1 MTARPRRPIRSFLT
15 ALALV
20 GLGCTLLGL
29 APRPA
34 GARTRAKQS
43 AHKPAAPAKAA
54 PETPQR
60 VTISIL
66 HTTDLH
72 GHLLPWDY
80 DTGKPIDDYGLSKVA
95 TLIERVRKEPGAKT
109 LLVDAGDCI
118 QGSPLADLH
127 AAGGPERKP
136 GGDGLPDP
144 QMACM
149 NELGYDAFTIGN
161 HEYNFGLAILESA
174 RSQAKFPWLSANTLK
189 TGTVGAGAYQAYV
202 VKELGGVRIG
212 ILGLT
217 TPGIPSWDDP
227 DHYAGLEFDDPL
239 ATARHFVPILHEME
253 HCDAVVLVCHMGLEE
268 DEQGKPA
275 SALFARENRVLAI
288 ARAVPGVD
296 AIIMGH
302 THMQVASR
310 TEKGVLL
317 TQAGHWGRSLGRLD
331 LTFERKSPGP
341 GYTLA
346 DKRAGLLP
354 VDASVPSDPRIEA
367 IVRPY
372 QERTEAYLRTVIAQ
386 AAAPL
391 SSADAR
397 TADNPL
403 LDVIHRAQMEVGRA
417 DVSLAPMFN
426 TRVSIAQGPITV
438 RNAYTLYP
446 FENTVGV
453 IELTGEDL
461 KAALEYGAGTCTGYD
476 FGRSDPPAAAGIFQG
491 FNFDVAEG
499 VTYTVDLTRPAGQRI
514 RNLAWRG
521 RPLAPEKHLR
531 VAVSNYRM
539 NGGGGFDMLRG
550 KPVLASSEV
559 PTRELVVAEFRKLG
573 AVNATVDGNWR
584 MLPAWSGEPAAARAG
599 LELLVRRGVVPADS
613 ALAWGPSA
621 PLTRLRYA
629 TWLDQLAGPA
639 ARAQLVATAGQK
651 GRPAKG
657 TPGPAFPVNREL
669 ALVSARQALPEPVR
683 VRFTGAQA
691 GAWDAPSPGLTVGE
705 GANVLADVFFPRLT
719 LLEVTDFHGALLG
732 GAKDRAT
739 QRPVGSAAALAGWI
753 TRERAK
759 NPTRTLLLDGGD
771 WMQGTAISNLNFGRP
786 VIALMNRL
794 GVDASTTGNHEFDWS
809 VDTLEARRR
818 EANFPTLGANWINK
832 SDGKRATNVA
842 PWAILERDGLRIGV
856 IGLLTDETAS
866 VTLPKNVAAYRFPA
880 GGPIA
885 RALIDSV
892 RAAGADVVVIVGHLP
907 GSADSTGTVKGE
919 LADVARTVAGPD
931 GAIAVLG
938 GHSHNRVSGVVDG
951 VPVIISGALGATLGR
966 IDLVIDRATTRPIAE
981 ETRRQ
986 LMTTFADEVPP
997 DPAIAAFVDS
1007 VNQKLLPIT
1016 SRLLGTT
1023 KVAFTRS
1030 RAGESPLGNWVTDVM
1045 RQAVG
1050 ADFAFQ
1056 NPGGLR
1062 ADLDAGDVTMG
1073 EIYEVMPFDN
1083 QIATVTLTGA
1093 QVIDLLENG
1102 VSPTTC
1108 VQLSGLTLIF
1118 DPNRP
1123 RGERV
1128 LEARL
1133 PDGKRID
1140 LAAKYKVATNDF
1152 MAQGGDGFTMIA
1164 KGEDL
1169 ALPGILVRDAL
1180 VADMERRGKAM
1191 QPLGAPTPGRIVNQ
1205 AAKAPA
1211 SEAGVSR

>member
-20 GLGCTLLGL
+20 GLGCALLGL
-29 APRPA
+29 APAPA
-34 GARTRAKQS
+34 GARTKPKKAS
-43 AHKPAAPAKAA
+43 HKTAAPAKPA

-161 HEYNFGLAILESA
+161 HEYNFGLAILEQA

-202 VKELGGVRIG
+202 VKELDGVRIG

-239 ATARHFVPILHEME
+239 ATAQHFVPILHEME

-268 DEQGKPA
+268 DEQGKPV
-275 SALFARENRVLAI
+275 SAVFARENRVLAI

-302 THMQVASR
+302 THVQVASR

-331 LTFERKSPGP
+331 LTFERKTPGP
-341 GYTLA
+341 GYTLT
-346 DKRAGLLP
+346 DRRASLLP
-354 VDASVPSDPRIEA
+354 VDASVTSDPRIEA

-391 SSADAR
+391 SSASAR
-397 TADNPL
+397 TEDNPL
-403 LDVIHRAQMEVGRA
+403 LDVIHRAQMAVGRA
-417 DVSLAPMFN
+417 DVSLAPMYN
-426 TRVSIAQGPITV
+426 TKLSIAPGPITV

-446 FENTVGV
+446 FENTVRV

-461 KAALEYGAGTCTGYD
+461 KAALEYGAGTCPGYD
-476 FGRSDPPAAAGIFQG
+476 FGRSDQPAAAGIFQG

-499 VTYTVDLTRPAGQRI
+499 VTYAVDLTRPTGQRI

-539 NGGGGFDMLRG
+539 NGGGGFDMLKG

-559 PTRELVVAEFRKLG
+559 PTRELVVSEFKRLG
-573 AVNATVDGNWR
+573 TVNATVDGNWR

-629 TWLDQLAGPA
+629 TWLDHLAGPV
-639 ARAQLVATAGQK
+639 ARAQLVATPGQK

-669 ALVSARQALPEPVR
+669 AVVSARQALPEPVR
-683 VRFTGAQA
+683 SRFTGAQA
-691 GAWDAPSPGLTVGE
+691 GAWDAPGKGLTVGE

-732 GAKDRAT
+732 GAKDRTT
-739 QRPVGSAAALAGWI
+739 QRPVGSAAALAGWV